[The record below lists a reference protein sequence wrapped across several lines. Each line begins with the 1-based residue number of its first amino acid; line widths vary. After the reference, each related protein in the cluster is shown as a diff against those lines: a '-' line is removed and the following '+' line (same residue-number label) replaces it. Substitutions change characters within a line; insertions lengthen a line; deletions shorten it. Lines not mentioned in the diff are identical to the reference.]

1 MDAIGILRFLPFFSD
16 EELDALHSDDGD
28 HGAAGDH
35 VAVLAAGGPC
45 FAVDVDGAGG
55 VFVVDGFGDLGR
67 VVQHAVGVG
76 GNDGLIQHFVRQRAR
91 CDQRRD
97 GDRQKDDDLQPEHRA
112 ELQREQRGDRACH
125 EPDGDQPCRR
135 RLGDAEDDDGSDP
148 YECHVASRTSFHA
161 VGKRHQREQNDKD
174 QRAAD
179 ELVIGGKIAEK
190 VNKGTLERLAGDG
203 LLDLGLFR
211 LDGRKLVSEEHVER
225 RVVAVADVE
234 DLFDLRVAAAGITY
248 TSAERSPVVLPEMAE
263 LLPPLSAEQSAALE
277 EDLLRNGCY
286 SPIIVNEDMVIVDGH
301 NRQALC
307 EKHGLPYTMAVF
319 SFEDLLEAKQW
330 ALDTQKG
337 RRNLEKWELGKIALK
352 LKPEIEAK
360 AKANMAA
367 GGQNFRPSEAEEGL
381 ATLPNLPSVEKAVD
395 TRKELAEAVGLG
407 ERTMGK
413 VMQIDENAPEVIK
426 EALDKKELSIN
437 KGYDLTRQL
446 QDIPEEQREQA
457 AAEALEYEKAKKEL
471 KKQDAEID
479 RKGKIAALFC
489 KAYEKAILLTPS
501 EENVRCWTDG
511 TRMTPEEM
519 RDTVKESREIA
530 QVFAAIADIIEQKI
544 LPADWRCVDAGNEE
558 NGAQPDGNPA

>member
-1 MDAIGILRFLPFFSD
+1 MK
-16 EELDALHSDDGD
+16 
-28 HGAAGDH
+28 
-35 VAVLAAGGPC
+35 
-45 FAVDVDGAGG
+45 
-55 VFVVDGFGDLGR
+55 
-67 VVQHAVGVG
+67 
-76 GNDGLIQHFVRQRAR
+76 N
-91 CDQRRD
+91 
-97 GDRQKDDDLQPEHRA
+97 
-112 ELQREQRGDRACH
+112 
-125 EPDGDQPCRR
+125 
-135 RLGDAEDDDGSDP
+135 
-148 YECHVASRTSFHA
+148 T
-161 VGKRHQREQNDKD
+161 
-174 QRAAD
+174 
-179 ELVIGGKIAEK
+179 
-190 VNKGTLERLAGDG
+190 
-203 LLDLGLFR
+203 
-211 LDGRKLVSEEHVER
+211 
-225 RVVAVADVE
+225 
-234 DLFDLRVAAAGITY
+234 GITY
-248 TSAERSPVVLPEMAE
+248 TSAERSPVILPEMAE
-263 LLPPLSAEQSAALE
+263 LLPPLSAEQLDALE
-277 EDLLRNGCY
+277 ADLIKNGCY
-286 SPIIVNEDMVIVDGH
+286 APIIVNEDMVIVDGY

-307 EKHGLPYTMAVF
+307 EKHDLPYTMAVF

-367 GGQNFRPSEAEEGL
+367 GGQNFRPSEAEEGS

-413 VMQIDENAPEVIK
+413 VMQIDENAPDAIK

-446 QDIPEEQREQA
+446 QKVPEDQREQV

-489 KAYEKAILLTPS
+489 KAYEKAVLLTPS
-501 EENVRCWTDG
+501 EENIRYWTDG

-544 LPADWRCVDAGNEE
+544 LPADWRNTG
-558 NGAQPDGNPA
+558 PAEDIPCEVAS